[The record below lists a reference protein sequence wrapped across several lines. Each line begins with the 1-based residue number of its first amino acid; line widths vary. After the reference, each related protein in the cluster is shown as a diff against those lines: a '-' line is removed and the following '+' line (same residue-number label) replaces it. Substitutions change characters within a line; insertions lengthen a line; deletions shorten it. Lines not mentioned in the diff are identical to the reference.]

1 MPRSISTKLRAIFLV
16 LAVPI
21 FVWGCQLNEDET
33 LPPELVG
40 VWTSAAPRFK
50 DDTLELSKEH
60 IVFTSGAFQDFISV
74 NFIQKVEKRPER
86 NHVFYTIHYENI
98 EGQEYKFS
106 FYYYP
111 AKGNVIRLKNQV
123 EFEWR
128 KIGPIKGP
136 KRPLTS
142 R

>member
-1 MPRSISTKLRAIFLV
+1 MPGSRSTKLRVIFLV
-16 LAVPI
+16 WAIPI
-21 FVWGCQLNEDET
+21 FVLGCQPKEDET
-33 LPPELVG
+33 LPPELIG

-60 IVFTSGAFQDFISV
+60 IVFTSGEFQDFISV
-74 NFIQKVEKRPER
+74 NFIQKVEKKPER
-86 NHVFYTIHYENI
+86 NHIAYTIHFENI
-98 EGQEYKFS
+98 EGQKYKFS

-111 AKGNVIRLKNQV
+111 AKGHVIRLKNQV

-136 KRPLTS
+136 KRPPTS
-142 R
+142 N

>member
-1 MPRSISTKLRAIFLV
+1 MPGFRSTKLRVIFLV

-21 FVWGCQLNEDET
+21 FVWGCQPKEDET

-60 IVFTSGAFQDFISV
+60 IVFTSGEFQNFISV

-86 NHVFYTIHYENI
+86 NHVYYTIHYENI

-111 AKGNVIRLKNQV
+111 TKGNVIRLKNQL
-123 EFEWR
+123 EFEW
-128 KIGPIKGP
+128 KKVGGKKGS
-136 KRPLTS
+136 KRPPTPK
-142 R
+142 

>member
-1 MPRSISTKLRAIFLV
+1 MPGFRTPKLRVIFLV

-21 FVWGCQLNEDET
+21 LLWGCQLKEDET
-33 LPPELVG
+33 LPPELMG

-60 IVFTSGAFQDFISV
+60 IVFTSGEFQDFISV
-74 NFIQKVEKRPER
+74 NFITKVERRPER
-86 NHVFYTIHYENI
+86 NHLSYTIHYENI
-98 EGQEYKFS
+98 DGQKYKLS

-111 AKGNVIRLKNQV
+111 NKGNVIRLKNQL
-123 EFEWR
+123 EFEWKR
-128 KIGPIKGP
+128 VGPVKGS
-136 KRPLTS
+136 KRPRPS